1 MRADLVRRV
10 VVAVCAVLAVVG
22 AFVGSGAAGGTPIQ
36 DAAGGALSADAT
48 LLAPAGPAFSIWSVI
63 YLGLL
68 GYAVWQLLPAQS
80 RDGESARRQRTLGYP
95 VAATLLLN
103 AAWILSVQAGLLA
116 LSAVVIVVL
125 LVALLVTFVLVVRT
139 RRRGQGIVES
149 VLIDGTVG
157 LYLGWV
163 CVATAANI
171 TALLTADGF
180 DGWGIAADAWGVTIV
195 VVAGL
200 AGLALAVFGVGRL
213 APTASLAW
221 GLVWVAVSR
230 TTGETLSAP
239 VATAAVITATAL
251 VVATVIIRLVAVG
264 RERSAHGLATA
275 ATENATA
282 DGSRPGATPR
292 AR

>member
-1 MRADLVRRV
+1 MKSDLVRRV

-36 DAAGGALSADAT
+36 EAAGGALSADAT

-80 RDGESARRQRTLGYP
+80 REGDSALRQRTLGYP

-139 RRRGQGIVES
+139 RRRGQGVVES
-149 VLIDGTVG
+149 VLVDGTVG

-180 DGWGIAADAWGVTIV
+180 DGWSLAPDAWGVTIV

-200 AGLALAVFGVGRL
+200 AGLALAVFGAGRL

-230 TTGETLSAP
+230 TTGELVSAP
-239 VATAAVITATAL
+239 VATAAVVTATAL
-251 VVATVIIRLVAVG
+251 VVATAIIRLVAVS
-264 RERSAHGLATA
+264 RERSALGLASSA
-275 ATENATA
+275 GASSA
-282 DGSRPGATPR
+282 GATRPTR
-292 AR
+292 